1 MPYEERRVVE
11 PVDEVNTVPT
21 EREADLRPQGG
32 VVRTDPDTVV
42 ERTPVRRTV
51 VSDDPLGNVY
61 AASQLIQTIV
71 WSIVVLVLLVVALLA
86 LHVYA
91 HLF

>member
-1 MPYEERRVVE
+1 MAYEERRVVSDAD
-11 PVDEVNTVPT
+11 PVDT
-21 EREADLRPQGG
+21 ES
-32 VVRTDPDTVV
+32 VVRERRVVEPDAVAERRPRTTVV
-42 ERTPVRRTV
+42 HD
-51 VSDDPLGNVY
+51 DDPVTNVY
-61 AASQLIQTIV
+61 AATQLIHTIV